1 MGIGAKIFN
10 IFHKKRDPTSTMTK
24 LISSALGD
32 FININSQENNITFLS
47 AINAHARNFSKVEIK
62 CFRNGELDNS
72 RQSKNFN
79 YLLNY
84 KPNDIQVAADFLQCI
99 SDDYYQGNLC
109 IIYVEHDY
117 TNIHCPIKS
126 LWVVDYMQ
134 ESVQVRENNGR
145 IIYQFRVDGKTVL
158 AKDEDII
165 LLARDVSP
173 AKLFG
178 KRSKAI
184 MQTLNVINTSYQG
197 VEKAIKNASFIRF
210 LLASPTVLTTDV
222 KKERAEDF
230 ANSFLKVENASGIAY
245 VDGATEI
252 TQINAPP
259 KYSNAEEIKT
269 FKDDIYEYLGITP
282 KIIKGEYT
290 EDEFQSYYEA
300 SIEPLL
306 AKLSQKLT
314 VKFYSQ
320 KEIMQGCV
328 IQAIGNR
335 LQTASLKTRVQIAS
349 AMLRLPVIKP
359 NTILDL
365 LYLSPLENGEK
376 EYATLNYVDAS
387 KMDEYQEVGSQKE
400 KEEES
405 KDGQKNTD

>member
-1 MGIGAKIFN
+1 MGIGGKLFN
-10 IFHKKRDPTSTMTK
+10 IFHKKRDPTNKMTK
-24 LISSALGD
+24 LIEAALGD
-32 FININSQENNITFLS
+32 FIKISSQENNITFLS
-47 AINAHARNFSKVEIK
+47 AINAHTRNFSKAEIK
-62 CFRNGELDNS
+62 CFKDGELDNS
-72 RQSKNFN
+72 RQSKIIN
-79 YLLNY
+79 YLLNF
-84 KPNDIQVAADFLQCI
+84 KPNSIQVAADFLQCI

-134 ESVQVRENNGR
+134 ESFQVRESDGK

-158 AKDEDII
+158 AKETDII

-210 LLASPTVLTTDV
+210 LLTSPTILTNEI
-222 KKERAEDF
+222 KKERAKDF
-230 ANSFLKVENASGIAY
+230 ADSFLSVENSSGIAY

-252 TQINAPP
+252 VQINAPP

-290 EDEFQSYYEA
+290 EDEFQSYYET

-314 VKFYSQ
+314 IMFYSQ
-320 KEIMQGCV
+320 KQILQGYM

-359 NTILDL
+359 NTVLDL
-365 LYLSPLENGEK
+365 LYLPPLENGEK

-387 KMDEYQEVGSQKE
+387 KQNEYQNVGKE
-400 KEEES
+400 KEEET
-405 KDGQKNTD
+405 KDGKTDSD